1 VAIEGEKL
9 LNPMAFVLKAGK
21 LMIWQINHYWPVAVV
36 DHTGH
41 FAMVVMKP
49 GNPVITGIF

>member
-1 VAIEGEKL
+1 
-9 LNPMAFVLKAGK
+9 MAFVLKAGK
-21 LMIWQINHYWPVAVV
+21 LTIWQINHHWPVVVV